1 MKGALKKLRK
11 CTCVTKQCFLRI
23 DNGIIS
29 RIIGCVASALIPP
42 IHIATLYYFWHQFS
56 RRVDRRYCSC
66 SCWDTVFKGTYESG
80 IASYKHIYFNATL
93 NTVKIWTLTV
103 FSIII
108 FYESIRRL
116 VSLGLQN
123 NLRYSMLIL
132 FLSAIFSHYYSWWA
146 YVNYWNDDY
155 YVQWNHQL
163 FFTSTELV
171 SSFLVLQLADIKVP
185 VTSRKVLSIV
195 GVAILHIVAGSLD
208 QFILNVIK
216 GEGHMHQVLRD
227 LSFMVPDILH
237 VLLPLIELKRSFS
250 KGINYSPVT
259 SFDLKKDLCII
270 TSLISLG
277 LILCMLL

>member
-66 SCWDTVFKGTYESG
+66 SCWDTVFKGINKNLEYHLWIYVILAQSCISGTYESG

-132 FLSAIFSHYYSWWA
+132 FLSAIFSHYYSW
-146 YVNYWNDDY
+146 YV
-155 YVQWNHQL
+155 
-163 FFTSTELV
+163 EMK
-171 SSFLVLQLADIKVP
+171 I
-185 VTSRKVLSIV
+185 
-195 GVAILHIVAGSLD
+195 
-208 QFILNVIK
+208 FILFWI
-216 GEGHMHQVLRD
+216 
-227 LSFMVPDILH
+227 MV
-237 VLLPLIELKRSFS
+237 
-250 KGINYSPVT
+250 
-259 SFDLKKDLCII
+259 
-270 TSLISLG
+270 
-277 LILCMLL
+277 